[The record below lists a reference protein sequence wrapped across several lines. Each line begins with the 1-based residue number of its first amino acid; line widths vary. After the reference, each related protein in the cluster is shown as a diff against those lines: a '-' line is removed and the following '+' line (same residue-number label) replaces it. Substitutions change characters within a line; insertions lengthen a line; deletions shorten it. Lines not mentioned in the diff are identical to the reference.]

1 MLRCGAR
8 RRNPARFGERG
19 AGNVFRRGGKK
30 TWKESFVG
38 FCWFLRRREEGR
50 DGYLANLGRELRWSF
65 EVRRNNGEIWI

>member
-30 TWKESFVG
+30 NVERE
-38 FCWFLRRREEGR
+38 FCWVLLVFEEEG
-50 DGYLANLGRELRWSF
+50 GRKGWIFGKFGERI
-65 EVRRNNGEIWI
+65 EVEF

>member
-38 FCWFLRRREEGR
+38 FLRRRKGGR
-50 DGYLANLGRELRWSF
+50 DGEFGEEWRWSF

>member
-30 TWKESFVG
+30 NVERE
-38 FCWFLRRREEGR
+38 FCWVFEEEG
-50 DGYLANLGRELRWSF
+50 GRKGWRIWGGM
-65 EVRRNNGEIWI
+65 EVEF